1 MIEMTILKIGSN
13 NCIPVKCI
21 SKTAKMTPTEFNR
34 SPTKCHNALCTLIF
48 CSFFKNALI

>member
-34 SPTKCHNALCTLIF
+34 SQQNAIMHF
-48 CSFFKNALI
+48 VH